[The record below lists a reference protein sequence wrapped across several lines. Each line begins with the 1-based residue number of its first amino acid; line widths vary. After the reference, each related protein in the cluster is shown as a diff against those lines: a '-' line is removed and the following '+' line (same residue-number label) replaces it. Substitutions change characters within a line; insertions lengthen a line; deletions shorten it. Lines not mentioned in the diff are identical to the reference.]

1 MDCPNPKRSAGA
13 AAAADLPDDA
23 LVQILSRLP
32 IKPLCRSKCVAKGW
46 RDLIAHPLHRRKL
59 PQTLAGFF
67 YGSGGG
73 GGRTSGWTRQRQEFV
88 NFINMLWASGV
99 PFVDPPFPFFEDLPG
114 IENVSLLGSCN
125 GLLLFDYVLE
135 YHDPVFIV
143 CNPATKQWVTV
154 PSKHIPAYS
163 GYLVKHTC
171 LIFDPAASSH
181 FHVVQFWENL
191 KETLVHAY
199 SSKTGVWRSSRCH
212 WGSFSI
218 ARDLASAFFNGKLY
232 LALNGRN
239 EHWIVA
245 WDTEGGTRKII
256 PLPFLKGQKWCL
268 PVSDYVGQ
276 SQGRLHYIYH
286 EQGLLEADEPIEDVN
301 GFEADYATDF
311 VGTEG
316 WSYELCIWVLEDY
329 DTEQWELKHTVSF
342 LELFG
347 KVNCRMG
354 YKVIAIH
361 PDHNLL
367 FLVQHWNQKLISYD
381 MDSREVRDL
390 CTLAHGYGSITP
402 YVPFFLESEAF
413 ENKE

>member
-1 MDCPNPKRSAGA
+1 MDCPNPKRSACA
-13 AAAADLPDDA
+13 VVVAAAADLPDDA

-32 IKPLCRSKCVAKGW
+32 IKPLCRSKCVAKAW

-73 GGRTSGWTRQRQEFV
+73 GRTSCWTRQGQEFV
-88 NFINMLWASGV
+88 NFINMLWAS
-99 PFVDPPFPFFEDLPG
+99 
-114 IENVSLLGSCN
+114 
-125 GLLLFDYVLE
+125 
-135 YHDPVFIV
+135 
-143 CNPATKQWVTV
+143 A
-154 PSKHIPAYS
+154 
-163 GYLVKHTC
+163 
-171 LIFDPAASSH
+171 
-181 FHVVQFWENL
+181 
-191 KETLVHAY
+191 
-199 SSKTGVWRSSRCH
+199 
-212 WGSFSI
+212 
-218 ARDLASAFFNGKLY
+218 
-232 LALNGRN
+232 
-239 EHWIVA
+239 
-245 WDTEGGTRKII
+245 
-256 PLPFLKGQKWCL
+256 
-268 PVSDYVGQ
+268 
-276 SQGRLHYIYH
+276 RLHYIYH
-286 EQGLLEADEPIEDVN
+286 EQGLQADDEPIEDVN

-316 WSYELCIWVLEDY
+316 WSYEVCIWVLEDY
-329 DTEQWELKHTVSF
+329 DTQQWELKHTVSF

>member
-1 MDCPNPKRSAGA
+1 MDCPNPKRSACA
-13 AAAADLPDDA
+13 VVVAAAADLPDDA

-32 IKPLCRSKCVAKGW
+32 IKPLCRSKCVAKAW

-73 GGRTSGWTRQRQEFV
+73 GRTSCWTRQGQEFV

-114 IENVSLLGSCN
+114 IET
-125 GLLLFDYVLE
+125 F
-135 YHDPVFIV
+135 
-143 CNPATKQWVTV
+143 
-154 PSKHIPAYS
+154 
-163 GYLVKHTC
+163 
-171 LIFDPAASSH
+171 
-181 FHVVQFWENL
+181 
-191 KETLVHAY
+191 
-199 SSKTGVWRSSRCH
+199 
-212 WGSFSI
+212 
-218 ARDLASAFFNGKLY
+218 
-232 LALNGRN
+232 LALRMSASWVPAMGSSSSN
-239 EHWIVA
+239 
-245 WDTEGGTRKII
+245 
-256 PLPFLKGQKWCL
+256 
-268 PVSDYVGQ
+268 
-276 SQGRLHYIYH
+276 
-286 EQGLLEADEPIEDVN
+286 VN

-316 WSYELCIWVLEDY
+316 WSYEVCIWVLEDY
-329 DTEQWELKHTVSF
+329 DTQQWKLKHTVSF